1 MDKNQKLILITIF
14 FCLLVVFEQYSKT
27 IILKNSDIYTVL
39 FIDSIVYFLLIIPFI
54 LYNKNIN
61 SILDDIN
68 NIDYNTHLL
77 NLLGILFITLNVI
90 SDTYL
95 IKNYDMKSV
104 GLYDTISKIFFTIIF
119 SIFLLKEDY
128 NADELLGYLII
139 LFGFFIVYKKNGN

>member
-1 MDKNQKLILITIF
+1 MDKNQKLISITIF
-14 FCLLVVFEQYSKT
+14 FSLLVVFEQYSKK

-90 SDTYL
+90 SNTYL

-104 GLYDTISKIFFTIIF
+104 GLYDTISQIIFTIIF

-128 NADELLGYLII
+128 NSDELLGYLII
-139 LFGFFIVYKKNGN
+139 LFGFFIVYKKNSN